1 MGNLNAFF
9 RENVKVEDNTVERVI
24 SNRMLDENGKPIKW
38 KFKPIR
44 YTKLLDIIDKNT
56 EIKATANGQASSSVK
71 TKPMLVEQAVNTIV
85 FPPLKNKKLQ
95 DSWGV
100 FTAEDLLDA
109 MLGDNNQE
117 WRVLFETVQELNGK
131 GKEQDEQEKEVKN

>member
-24 SNRMLDENGKPIKW
+24 SKRMLDENGKPIKW

>member
-9 RENVKVEDNTVERVI
+9 RENVKVQDNTIERVI
-24 SNRMLDENGKPIKW
+24 SNRMLDNDGQPIKW

-44 YTKLLDIIDKNT
+44 YTELLDIIDKNT
-56 EIKATANGQASSSVK
+56 EVKATTKDGASTSIK
-71 TKPMLVEQAVNTIV
+71 TKALLMDQAINTVV

-100 FTAEDLLDA
+100 FTPEDLLNV
-109 MLGDNNQE
+109 MLGDNNNE
-117 WRVLFETVQELNGK
+117 WKKLFDTVQELNGK
-131 GKEQDEQEKEVKN
+131 GKEQDKQEKEVKN